1 MLIDALDECTIT
13 TERSLFFSTINAFQK
28 ASVKTFITSRPN
40 LDDINT
46 QLEQVPLVE
55 IVASE
60 SDIRR
65 YLKEKVSANSVFM
78 KRIASTA
85 GLEEKIMAQVELLAC
100 K

>member
-1 MLIDALDECTIT
+1 MRWMSVPLPRKGAY
-13 TERSLFFSTINAFQK
+13 FFSTINAFQK

-46 QLEQVPLVE
+46 QLEQVPQME

-85 GLEEKIMAQVELLAC
+85 RLEEKIIETITSRSSGM
-100 K
+100 